1 MSSAET
7 EAIAATAME
16 QEAETEGIQGKKRSL
31 GDMGGAEEAGGHGE
45 DEEEEDERTK
55 ELGRQL
61 LEASKAGQ
69 TDEVDRLL
77 KDGAPAYWQESSA
90 GVSCLMAAAGAGHVE
105 VVGRLLEAGA
115 PWNAL
120 DRQGRCS
127 GEYAMEAGDQAI
139 IDRLVDHAVM
149 AELILGAAE
158 DEGEG
163 ATVLD
168 EEGDR
173 YLKGKVRYQGDDR
186 LMDEQDEGVMM
197 AWEAPLMQAHAQLL
211 CGEDGDKDVLNVGF
225 GMVRPPEPPAA
236 AGGGRGEAQLF

>member
-1 MSSAET
+1 
-7 EAIAATAME
+7 
-16 QEAETEGIQGKKRSL
+16 
-31 GDMGGAEEAGGHGE
+31 
-45 DEEEEDERTK
+45 
-55 ELGRQL
+55 
-61 LEASKAGQ
+61 
-69 TDEVDRLL
+69 
-77 KDGAPAYWQESSA
+77 
-90 GVSCLMAAAGAGHVE
+90 
-105 VVGRLLEAGA
+105 
-115 PWNAL
+115 
-120 DRQGRCS
+120 
-127 GEYAMEAGDQAI
+127 MEAGDQPT

-225 GMVRPPEPPAA
+225 GMVRRPDSSHYHHHQQEAEAALSINVVGSTKPGIAVGGRCWARMPTVGGSGLWWGWVGGCAGHRGRGHPVAGLPLAHHHRGAPRRAGQGAGRRVGRQGHAA
-236 AGGGRGEAQLF
+236 AGPVAGRGARAGEPGTKIRRHLLRHVRRALQAHAGQAGRPPEYHQ